1 MKEIVGYPNYG
12 YEDGKVWNTK
22 TNKPL
27 KGYVHYSVEYVN
39 LRNNGKT
46 KMYPVPKI
54 AFCAIHHIPFEA
66 VPRGIQFIIKD
77 DGSIRLGSPTER
89 NEKRSKTLA
98 KFKKS
103 SIEKIEKEIEWLQ
116 LQKKHLQ
123 GEDVKSE
130 ILVYLTPSLAKD
142 YLMEAV
148 DLCYQKVIDK
158 KILVQSPRKWLSFA
172 TRNFV
177 YCKEKAVKLRNI

>member
-89 NEKRSKTLA
+89 NEKRSNTTYLVQA
-98 KFKKS
+98 K
-103 SIEKIEKEIEWLQ
+103 
-116 LQKKHLQ
+116 
-123 GEDVKSE
+123 
-130 ILVYLTPSLAKD
+130 SLARALRYVDEFMGKTMIDYDIVGLNETKIMDVFKYEPKTEEEKKD
-142 YLMEAV
+142 GDKEA
-148 DLCYQKVIDK
+148 
-158 KILVQSPRKWLSFA
+158 
-172 TRNFV
+172 
-177 YCKEKAVKLRNI
+177 

>member
-89 NEKRSKTLA
+89 KEKRSNTT
-98 KFKKS
+98 
-103 SIEKIEKEIEWLQ
+103 
-116 LQKKHLQ
+116 
-123 GEDVKSE
+123 
-130 ILVYLTPSLAKD
+130 Y
-142 YLMEAV
+142 
-148 DLCYQKVIDK
+148 
-158 KILVQSPRKWLSFA
+158 LVQSKSLARALRYIDDFMGKTMIDYDVIGINETKIMDVFKYEPK
-172 TRNFV
+172 T
-177 YCKEKAVKLRNI
+177 KEDEDGNKEA